1 MKNKNAKIILIL
13 ILLFILVNS
22 VFTLHQTRQAIVLQF
37 GKPVRVIKNSGLHLK
52 IPFIENIMEF
62 DNRLLDL
69 IVTDKEV
76 IALDQKRLIVNVFA
90 KFIIED
96 LVSFYNSSSSGRNL
110 FLQLSNIL
118 ESSLRQVVGSFN
130 MVDLLSEKRTQI
142 MQEIEDETNK
152 RVKEYGIK
160 IVDTRIIRAD
170 LPKEN
175 SEAIF
180 RRMQTERNLE
190 AKYIRSE
197 GLEEA
202 KKIKANA
209 DKECTIILAEAK
221 KEAELIKGEGEF
233 TAANIYNKA
242 FGKDPEFYE
251 FYKTMEIY
259 KNTVLKENSKVI
271 ISQDNLVYK
280 NLIGN

>member
-22 VFTLHQTRQAIVLQF
+22 VFTLHQTRKAIVLQF

-76 IALDQKRLIVNVFA
+76 IALDQKRLIVNAFA

-142 MQEIEDETNK
+142 MQEIEDETILTWAIKNN
-152 RVKEYGIK
+152 RGFRYDYNYSVDVKVI
-160 IVDTRIIRAD
+160 DA
-170 LPKEN
+170 L
-175 SEAIF
+175 
-180 RRMQTERNLE
+180 LE
-190 AKYIRSE
+190 AGADYNAENADGKNALMVAASE
-197 GLEEA
+197 GREDIIELLEKYGA
-202 KKIKANA
+202 
-209 DKECTIILAEAK
+209 
-221 KEAELIKGEGEF
+221 
-233 TAANIYNKA
+233 
-242 FGKDPEFYE
+242 
-251 FYKTMEIY
+251 
-259 KNTVLKENSKVI
+259 
-271 ISQDNLVYK
+271 
-280 NLIGN
+280 

>member
-1 MKNKNAKIILIL
+1 
-13 ILLFILVNS
+13 
-22 VFTLHQTRQAIVLQF
+22 
-37 GKPVRVIKNSGLHLK
+37 
-52 IPFIENIMEF
+52 
-62 DNRLLDL
+62 
-69 IVTDKEV
+69 
-76 IALDQKRLIVNVFA
+76 
-90 KFIIED
+90 
-96 LVSFYNSSSSGRNL
+96 
-110 FLQLSNIL
+110 
-118 ESSLRQVVGSFN
+118 
-130 MVDLLSEKRTQI
+130 
-142 MQEIEDETNK
+142 
-152 RVKEYGIK
+152 
-160 IVDTRIIRAD
+160 
-170 LPKEN
+170 
-175 SEAIF
+175 
-180 RRMQTERNLE
+180 MQTERNLE

>member
-37 GKPVRVIKNSGLHLK
+37 GKPVKVIKNSGLHLK

-76 IALDQKRLIVNVFA
+76 IALDQKRLIVNAFA

-242 FGKDPEFYE
+242 FEKDPEFYE